1 MKIAILDDDELMLKS
16 LSLKI
21 EEFINKNNIYN
32 FNFEYFY
39 YSNPEDLIAEH
50 KKGYFDAAFLDIEIK
65 DSINGLSAGG
75 DELYNLNNDIVIFY
89 VTSYINY
96 VVESIKHRVYRFVKK
111 FNDRELENGIKD
123 MLKDFAY
130 NESRYNFL
138 YKEANLSI
146 KMIKINYFEG
156 CHNKVII
163 VTDNA
168 TYEQRTSIN
177 KLEKTL
183 PIIFCRC
190 HRSYIVNVRKVE
202 NCDRNKIIL
211 SNGMTVPLGRKYY
224 QNLLAHIGMAGV

>member
-32 FNFEYFY
+32 FSFEYFCY
-39 YSNPEDLIAEH
+39 QNPDELIAEH
-50 KKGYFDAAFLDIEIK
+50 KKGCFDAAFLDIEIK
-65 DSINGLSAGG
+65 NSINGLNTG

-163 VTDNA
+163 VTDNS

-224 QNLLAHIGMAGV
+224 QNLLAHIGMAGI

>member
-1 MKIAILDDDELMLKS
+1 MKIAILDDDKLMLKS

-39 YSNPEDLIAEH
+39 YSNPEELIAKH
-50 KKGYFDAAFLDIEIK
+50 KKGCFDVAFLDIEIK
-65 DSINGLSAGG
+65 DSINGLSTG

-89 VTSYINY
+89 VTSYANY
-96 VVESIKHRVYRFVKK
+96 IAESIKHRVYRFVKK

-146 KMIKINYFEG
+146 KMIKINFFEG
-156 CHNKVII
+156 CHNKVLI

-168 TYEQRTSIN
+168 TYEQRTSIS
-177 KLEKTL
+177 KLENTL
-183 PIIFCRC
+183 PMTFCRC
-190 HRSYIVNVRKVE
+190 HRSYIVNVQKVE

-211 SNGMTVPLGRKYY
+211 SNGITVPLGRKYY
-224 QNLLAHIGMAGV
+224 QNLLAHIGMAGI